1 MTIKKKILKALAGE
15 VLDTPPIWM
24 MRQAGRYLPEYRET
38 RAQAGDFLSLCY
50 NSDLA
55 AEVTLQPIR
64 RYGFDAAIL
73 FADILLLPQAL
84 GADLWFVTGEG
95 PRLSTINSTDELKLL
110 KPVDEIHDTLRP
122 VYETVRILSK
132 ELPEE
137 TTLIGFAGA
146 PWTVATY
153 MIAGRGTPDQ
163 KPAHD
168 LKDNNILAFENLIEI
183 LTKATIKYLSAQI
196 DAGAEVVKI
205 FDSWAGSLKGD
216 DFYKYALEPTKKIV
230 MELKAK
236 YPKVPIIAFPR
247 QAGDYYKGFLKSTG
261 ADCLA
266 IDDSISSAWA
276 AKYLQKD
283 GCIQGNLNSS
293 HMVSGGQ
300 NMIDE
305 IETII
310 SDLSQGPH
318 IFNLGHGITP
328 EANPDNVALMIET
341 IRNFKRS

>member
-1 MTIKKKILKALAGE
+1 M
-15 VLDTPPIWM
+15 
-24 MRQAGRYLPEYRET
+24 
-38 RAQAGDFLSLCY
+38 
-50 NSDLA
+50 
-55 AEVTLQPIR
+55 
-64 RYGFDAAIL
+64 
-73 FADILLLPQAL
+73 
-84 GADLWFVTGEG
+84 
-95 PRLSTINSTDELKLL
+95 
-110 KPVDEIHDTLRP
+110 
-122 VYETVRILSK
+122 
-132 ELPEE
+132 
-137 TTLIGFAGA
+137 
-146 PWTVATY
+146 
-153 MIAGRGTPDQ
+153 
-163 KPAHD
+163 
-168 LKDNNILAFENLIEI
+168 
-183 LTKATIKYLSAQI
+183 
-196 DAGAEVVKI
+196 VKI

-236 YPKVPIIAFPR
+236 YPTVPIIAFPR

-305 IETII
+305 IETIVSDLSQGPHI
-310 SDLSQGPH
+310 FNLGHGITPDCLAIDDSISSAWAAKYLQKDGCIQGNLNSSHMVSGGQNMIDEIETIVSDLSQGPH